1 MKIIAVP
8 LPTPFHDLAPNIM
21 NEHIHYE
28 LRDAGIDTRA
38 RVMSLNINR
47 ESKFSPALPSG
58 HEYLLG

>member
-21 NEHIHYE
+21 NEQIHYE
-28 LRDAGIDTRA
+28 LRDAGIDTRG

-47 ESKFSPALPSG
+47 ESEFCPALLSCG
-58 HEYLLG
+58 E